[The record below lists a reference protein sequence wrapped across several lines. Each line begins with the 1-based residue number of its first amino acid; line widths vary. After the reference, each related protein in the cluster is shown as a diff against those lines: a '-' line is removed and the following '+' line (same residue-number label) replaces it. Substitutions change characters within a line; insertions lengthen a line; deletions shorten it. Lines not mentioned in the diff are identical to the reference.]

1 MPKTRAISV
10 MIVRTAAYA
19 AALATLGWATAAVA
33 GGGSGGAGGVAPE
46 AKVESREAALSTQ
59 TASLLVPKRTRLVIK
74 FERTAVC

>member
-33 GGGSGGAGGVAPE
+33 AGGAGGAAPE